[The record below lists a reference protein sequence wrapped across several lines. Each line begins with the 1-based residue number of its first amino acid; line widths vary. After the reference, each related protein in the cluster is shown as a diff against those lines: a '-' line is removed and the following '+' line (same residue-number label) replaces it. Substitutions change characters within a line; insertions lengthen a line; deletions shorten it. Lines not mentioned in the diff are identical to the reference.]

1 MILENDGWP
10 CFAGRS
16 CGRGRPQPQCGRASV
31 RIWGGSAQKSDIFV
45 PTRGLQRGI
54 VLPSV
59 YSPYAT
65 RQDTGWGRGSLGRAS
80 RRGLDARRRVNKMI
94 PKDDGWPCFAG
105 RSCGRGHPQPQCRRA
120 RYVSGA
126 WLLQRSETV
135 APTRGL
141 QRGMDFWA
149 YVSGAWLLQRLLT
162 VLRRSLVRTRT
173 STTPVWM
180 GSVRVGALVLQ
191 RSETVVP
198 MRGLQREV
206 DFGTY
211 VYCRHGSNDAG
222 RNLRQNVFFILF
234 HLSAMI
240 LITATMS
247 LISTFLSVLTSA
259 VVR

>member
-1 MILENDGWP
+1 MAHLFYLIFL
-10 CFAGRS
+10 AS
-16 CGRGRPQPQCGRASV
+16 TYQGRGCFNGRRPSLLRVGCN
-31 RIWGGSAQKSDIFV
+31 GGWIF
-45 PTRGLQRGI
+45 GLTYQ
-54 VLPSV
+54 
-59 YSPYAT
+59 
-65 RQDTGWGRGSLGRAS
+65 GRGCFNGRRPSLLRVGCNGRWIF
-80 RRGLDARRRVNKMI
+80 G
-94 PKDDGWPCFAG
+94 G
-105 RSCGRGHPQPQCRRA
+105 

-126 WLLQRSETV
+126 WL
-135 APTRGL
+135 
-141 QRGMDFWA
+141 
-149 YVSGAWLLQRLLT
+149 
-162 VLRRSLVRTRT
+162 
-173 STTPVWM
+173 
-180 GSVRVGALVLQ
+180 LQ

-259 VVR
+259 VAR